1 MAKIAKLQ
9 KEVDG
14 VLNTI
19 YPSTIT
25 EAVINIESSKSLKD
39 ELTDINNAVSS
50 KVDISSI
57 STVATSGDYND
68 LNNKPVIPSSTS
80 ELTNDSNY
88 ITSSEVDTK
97 INSAVAA
104 VYKVRGSVDNY
115 ESLPISNV
123 AVGDVYN
130 LLDTGSNYVCISIDP
145 IIWDKLSETIDLS
158 AYSTTEENN
167 AKYQLKGNYITSI
180 PDEYVTDTELEAK
193 GYATVTSVE
202 AALATKLDSST
213 YTAATSTTSGYMS
226 SEDYIKLSGIEE
238 NADVN
243 IIESITVNGD
253 AVSVTNKTA
262 AIEVNETHGVLL
274 DEVPTDTTLTYQDG
288 DKVKS
293 FTIGMSAIY
302 PDDSSDDGLGIS
314 FFKGIDS
321 EGNAIWGVGGGG
333 VSSEKVTI
341 TLDTNQA
348 DKTFLIGTDITLSY
362 GEIINTYTWDGTAI
376 TASIPANFTYT
387 ISTAEDTNNEYTV
400 INSGE
405 LTAVAGATRTV
416 TIYRNTTVTSFNV
429 SKNNAYDWAFPSDVT
444 VTLTGTGDYSSYSKV
459 LSGALTYDNIK
470 IPTNTTY
477 NVTVSNLDG
486 TRYHY
491 IAPVI
496 STKTASNPSE
506 SVSIEYV
513 GRTLTINHSTT
524 ENTCSPTLTVSYT
537 GAITNSDSFTPTLT
551 STVTSTLIV
560 LPDNTNYSI
569 TGDEIATFE
578 TPSFPITGTINSQDS
593 SVSIVY
599 SFLSEEV
606 YASWVIFDDSSSTT
620 VLETGGN
627 KDIINGITANFKRC
641 LAKPQSDGSAAITY
655 LDPSNSNYFADGSS
669 TSSYTS
675 GYNWMVHFPKYYYK
689 CEQDSSNTSKWKL
702 FISDRKINDSYKEER
717 ECLIGIFEAYNSSSK
732 LYSRPGVAST
742 GSITITDFFTYA
754 QANGTNWGLID
765 YRAHKTIANMFACKY
780 GNTNISTSNSS
791 IPCSG
796 GTKAYNSGN
805 TGKTLS
811 LGNSDGLNSGS
822 SNFLG
827 IEDCYY
833 GKWEFVQGINIVA
846 DRTWVVYDGGLKVDT
861 TAANL
866 ISAGYTNVRTIGTGY
881 SSDGWITGISH
892 GEYADVMPTAA
903 SGGSD
908 TTYYADYYYQNTGN
922 KIFRRSGT
930 SSFGS
935 HCGVFCSFASNASSD
950 SYADLGSRLGFYGTI
965 NVYDTDAWKAL

>member
-1 MAKIAKLQ
+1 MEGIYVYQQIVKTPEEWEGNTTVWPENVWLFEKLGGGLYNMALS
-9 KEVDG
+9 DG
-14 VLNTI
+14 IHTYSELKKVFSS
-19 YPSTIT
+19 STIG
-25 EAVINIESSKSLKD
+25 V
-39 ELTDINNAVSS
+39 
-50 KVDISSI
+50 
-57 STVATSGDYND
+57 
-68 LNNKPVIPSSTS
+68 
-80 ELTNDSNY
+80 
-88 ITSSEVDTK
+88 
-97 INSAVAA
+97 
-104 VYKVRGSVDNY
+104 
-115 ESLPISNV
+115 
-123 AVGDVYN
+123 
-130 LLDTGSNYVCISIDP
+130 
-145 IIWDKLSETIDLS
+145 
-158 AYSTTEENN
+158 
-167 AKYQLKGNYITSI
+167 
-180 PDEYVTDTELEAK
+180 
-193 GYATVTSVE
+193 
-202 AALATKLDSST
+202 KLDSKPD
-213 YTAATSTTSGYMS
+213 G
-226 SEDYIKLSGIEE
+226 
-238 NADVN
+238 
-243 IIESITVNGD
+243 TV
-253 AVSVTNKTA
+253 
-262 AIEVNETHGVLL
+262 
-274 DEVPTDTTLTYQDG
+274 LTYNNG
-288 DKVKS
+288 TP
-293 FTIGMSAIY
+293 FILGMSAIY
-302 PDDSSDDGLGIS
+302 PDDSSEDGLGIS

-348 DKTFLIGTDITLSY
+348 DKSFLIGTVITIAYSN
-362 GEIINTYTWDGTAI
+362 IATTYTWDGTAI
-376 TASIPANFTYT
+376 TASVPANFTYT

-405 LTAVAGATRTV
+405 LIAVAGATRTV

-429 SKNNAYDWAFPSDVT
+429 SRNNAYDWAFPSDVT

-506 SVSIEYV
+506 SISIEYV

-569 TGDEIATFE
+569 TGNEVEQFE
-578 TPSFPITGTINSQDS
+578 TPSITGTINSQDS
-593 SVSIVY
+593 SVSVVY
-599 SFLSEEV
+599 LFLSEEE
-606 YASWVIFDDSSSTT
+606 YTSWVIFDDSSSTT

-627 KDIINGITANFKRC
+627 KDVINRVTANFKRC

-655 LDPSNSNYFADGSS
+655 LDPSDSNYFADGSS

-717 ECLIGIFEAYNSSSK
+717 ECLIGIFEAYDAAMRLVSIPNVLST
-732 LYSRPGVAST
+732 ASA
-742 GSITITDFFTYA
+742 TITKFFTWA
-754 QANGTNWGLID
+754 QHNGTNWGLID

-780 GNTNISTSNSS
+780 GNTNINTSNSS

-796 GTKAYNSGN
+796 GTKDYDSGH
-805 TGKTLS
+805 TGNTLS
-811 LGNSDGLNSGS
+811 LGNTDGLNSGS

-833 GKWEFVQGINIVA
+833 SKYEFVQGINIVA

-861 TAANL
+861 TAADL
-866 ISAGYTNVRTIGTGY
+866 ISAGYTNVRTIGTAG
-881 SSDGWITGISH
+881 SSSGWITGISH

-903 SGGSD
+903 GGGSS
-908 TTYYADYYYQNTGN
+908 TTYYADYYYQNPGN
-922 KIFRRSGT
+922 LVFFRSGN
-930 SSFGS
+930 SEDGS
-935 HCGVFCSFASNASSD
+935 NCGVFF
-950 SYADLGSRLGFYGTI
+950 SYADSSSSRSYATVGSRLGFYGTI
-965 NVYDTDAWKAL
+965 NIYDTDAWKAL

>member
-1 MAKIAKLQ
+1 MEGIYVYQQIVKTPEEWEGNTTVWPENVWLFEKLGGGLYNMAIS
-9 KEVDG
+9 DG
-14 VLNTI
+14 IHTYSELKKVFSS
-19 YPSTIT
+19 STI
-25 EAVINIESSKSLKD
+25 
-39 ELTDINNAVSS
+39 
-50 KVDISSI
+50 
-57 STVATSGDYND
+57 G
-68 LNNKPVIPSSTS
+68 
-80 ELTNDSNY
+80 
-88 ITSSEVDTK
+88 
-97 INSAVAA
+97 
-104 VYKVRGSVDNY
+104 VR
-115 ESLPISNV
+115 
-123 AVGDVYN
+123 
-130 LLDTGSNYVCISIDP
+130 
-145 IIWDKLSETIDLS
+145 
-158 AYSTTEENN
+158 
-167 AKYQLKGNYITSI
+167 
-180 PDEYVTDTELEAK
+180 
-193 GYATVTSVE
+193 
-202 AALATKLDSST
+202 LDSKPD
-213 YTAATSTTSGYMS
+213 G
-226 SEDYIKLSGIEE
+226 
-238 NADVN
+238 
-243 IIESITVNGD
+243 TV
-253 AVSVTNKTA
+253 
-262 AIEVNETHGVLL
+262 
-274 DEVPTDTTLTYQDG
+274 LTYNNG
-288 DKVKS
+288 TP
-293 FTIGMSAIY
+293 FILGMSAIY
-302 PDDSSDDGLGIS
+302 PDDSSEDGLGIS

-362 GEIINTYTWDGTAI
+362 GEVINTYTWDGTAI
-376 TASIPANFTYT
+376 TAIVPANFTYT
-387 ISTAEDTNNEYTV
+387 ISTAEDINNEYTV

-496 STKTASNPSE
+496 STQTASNPSE

-513 GRTLTINHSTT
+513 GRILTINHSTT

-560 LPDNTNYSI
+560 LPDNTDYSI
-569 TGDEIATFE
+569 TGNEIATFE

-593 SVSIVY
+593 SVSVIY

-627 KDIINGITANFKRC
+627 KDVINRVTANFKRC

-669 TSSYTS
+669 TSSYTN

-689 CEQDSSNTSKWKL
+689 CEQDPSNTKKWKL
-702 FISDRKINDSYKEER
+702 FISDKKINGSYKEER
-717 ECLIGIFEAYNSSSK
+717 ECLIGVFEAYNSSSK
-732 LYSRPGVAST
+732 LYSIPNVLST
-742 GSITITDFFTYA
+742 ASITITNFFTYA

-796 GTKAYNSGN
+796 GTKAYDSGN
-805 TGKTLS
+805 TGNTLS

-861 TAANL
+861 NAAGL

-881 SSDGWITGISH
+881 PSNGWITGISH

-908 TTYYADYYYQNTGN
+908 TTYYADYYYQSTGN
-922 KIFRRSGT
+922 RIFRRSGD
-930 SSFGS
+930 SNSGS
-935 HCGVFCSFASNASSD
+935 YCGVFCSGASYASSA
-950 SYADLGSRLGFYGTI
+950 SYIGSRLGFYGTI
-965 NVYDTDAWKAL
+965 NVYDTEVWKAL

>member
-9 KEVDG
+9 KDVDG

-39 ELTDINNAVSS
+39 ELTDINNKIPTKTS
-50 KVDISSI
+50 DI
-57 STVATSGDYND
+57 
-68 LNNKPVIPSSTS
+68 
-80 ELTNDSNY
+80 TNDSDY

-123 AVGDVYN
+123 TVGDVYN

-145 IIWDKLSETIDLS
+145 IIWDKLSETINLS
-158 AYSTTEENN
+158 SYSTTEEND
-167 AKYQLKGNYITSI
+167 AKYQLKGDYITSI

-193 GYATVTSVE
+193 GYATTTSVE
-202 AALATKLDSST
+202 AALATKLDSSA

-253 AVSVTNKTA
+253 TVSVTDKTA

-293 FTIGMSAIY
+293 FTIGMTAIY
-302 PDDSSDDGLGIS
+302 PDDSSKDGLGIS
-314 FFKGIDS
+314 FFKGINS
-321 EGNAIWGVGGGG
+321 EGNAIWGVSGGG

-341 TLDTNQA
+341 ALDTNQA

-376 TASIPANFTYT
+376 TASVPANFIYT
-387 ISTAEDTNNEYTV
+387 ISTEEDTNNEYTV

-405 LTAVAGATRTV
+405 LIAVAGNTRTV

-429 SKNNAYDWAFPSDVT
+429 SRNNAYDWAFPSDVT

-459 LSGALTYDNIK
+459 LSGALIYDNIK

-491 IAPVI
+491 IATVI
-496 STKTASNPSE
+496 STQTASNPSE

-569 TGDEIATFE
+569 TGNEIATFG

-593 SVSIVY
+593 SVSVVY
-599 SFLSEEV
+599 SYLSEEID
-606 YASWVIFDDSSSTT
+606 ASWVIFDDSSSTT

-627 KDIINGITANFKRC
+627 KDIINRITANFKRC

-675 GYNWMVHFPKYYYK
+675 DYNWMVHFPKYYYK

-732 LYSRPGVAST
+732 LYSIPNVLST
-742 GSITITDFFTYA
+742 ARLTITDFFTYA

-796 GTKAYNSGN
+796 GRKNSQSGN
-805 TGKTLS
+805 TGNTLS
-811 LGNSDGLNSGS
+811 LGNTDGLINNS

-833 GKWEFVQGINIVA
+833 GKLEFVQGINIVEN
-846 DRTWVVYDGGLKVDT
+846 RTWVVYDGGLKVDT

-866 ISAGYTNVRTIGTGY
+866 ISAGYTNVRTIGTA
-881 SSDGWITGISH
+881 SSSNGWITGISH
-892 GEYADVMPTAA
+892 GEYADVMPTAT
-903 SGGSD
+903 SGGSS
-908 TTYYADYYYQNTGN
+908 TTYYTDYYYQNPSNRTL
-922 KIFRRSGT
+922 IRSGD
-930 SSFGS
+930 SSKEHS
-935 HCGVFCSFASNASSD
+935 CGVFYSDTWGFSTHLDSNVST
-950 SYADLGSRLGFYGTI
+950 RLGFYGTI

>member
-1 MAKIAKLQ
+1 MEGIYVYQQIVKTPEEWEGNTTVWPENVWLFEKLGGGLYNMALS
-9 KEVDG
+9 DG
-14 VLNTI
+14 IHTYSELKKVFSS
-19 YPSTIT
+19 STI
-25 EAVINIESSKSLKD
+25 
-39 ELTDINNAVSS
+39 
-50 KVDISSI
+50 
-57 STVATSGDYND
+57 G
-68 LNNKPVIPSSTS
+68 
-80 ELTNDSNY
+80 
-88 ITSSEVDTK
+88 
-97 INSAVAA
+97 
-104 VYKVRGSVDNY
+104 VR
-115 ESLPISNV
+115 
-123 AVGDVYN
+123 
-130 LLDTGSNYVCISIDP
+130 
-145 IIWDKLSETIDLS
+145 
-158 AYSTTEENN
+158 
-167 AKYQLKGNYITSI
+167 
-180 PDEYVTDTELEAK
+180 
-193 GYATVTSVE
+193 
-202 AALATKLDSST
+202 LDSKPD
-213 YTAATSTTSGYMS
+213 G
-226 SEDYIKLSGIEE
+226 
-238 NADVN
+238 
-243 IIESITVNGD
+243 TV
-253 AVSVTNKTA
+253 
-262 AIEVNETHGVLL
+262 
-274 DEVPTDTTLTYQDG
+274 LTYNNG
-288 DKVKS
+288 TP
-293 FTIGMSAIY
+293 FILGMSAIY
-302 PDDSSDDGLGIS
+302 PDDSSEDGLGIS
-314 FFKGIDS
+314 FFKGIDP

-362 GEIINTYTWDGTAI
+362 SNVINTYTWDGTAI
-376 TASIPANFTYT
+376 TASVPANFTYT

-400 INSGE
+400 INSGK
-405 LTAVAGATRTV
+405 LIAVAGATRTV

-429 SKNNAYDWAFPSDVT
+429 SRNNAYDWAFPSDVT
-444 VTLTGTGDYSSYSKV
+444 VTLTGTGNYSSYSKV

-496 STKTASNPSE
+496 STQTASNPSE

-524 ENTCSPTLTVSYT
+524 EDTCSPTLTVSYT

-560 LPDNTNYSI
+560 LPDNTDYSI
-569 TGDEIATFE
+569 TGNEIATFE

-593 SVSIVY
+593 SVSVIY

-717 ECLIGIFEAYNSSSK
+717 ECLIGIFEAYNSSSR
-732 LYSRPGVAST
+732 LYSRPGVVST
-742 GSITITDFFTYA
+742 SSITITNFFTYA

-796 GTKAYNSGN
+796 GTKAHDSGN
-805 TGKTLS
+805 TGNTLS
-811 LGNSDGLNSGS
+811 LGNTDGLNSKS

-833 GKWEFVQGINIVA
+833 GKWEVVQGINIVA

-861 TAANL
+861 NAAGL

-881 SSDGWITGISH
+881 PSNGWITGISH

-908 TTYYADYYYQNTGN
+908 TTYYADYYYQSTGN
-922 KIFRRSGT
+922 RIFRRSGY
-930 SSFGS
+930 SGHGS
-935 HCGVFCSFASNASSD
+935 NCGVFCSAANYASSY
-950 SYADLGSRLGFYGTI
+950 SNTSIGSRLGFYGTI
-965 NVYDTDAWKAL
+965 NVYDTEVWKAL

>member
-1 MAKIAKLQ
+1 MEGIYVYQQIVKTPEEWEGNTTVWPENVWLFEKLGGGLYNMALS
-9 KEVDG
+9 DG
-14 VLNTI
+14 IHTYSELKKVFSS
-19 YPSTIT
+19 STI
-25 EAVINIESSKSLKD
+25 
-39 ELTDINNAVSS
+39 
-50 KVDISSI
+50 
-57 STVATSGDYND
+57 G
-68 LNNKPVIPSSTS
+68 
-80 ELTNDSNY
+80 
-88 ITSSEVDTK
+88 
-97 INSAVAA
+97 
-104 VYKVRGSVDNY
+104 VR
-115 ESLPISNV
+115 
-123 AVGDVYN
+123 
-130 LLDTGSNYVCISIDP
+130 
-145 IIWDKLSETIDLS
+145 
-158 AYSTTEENN
+158 
-167 AKYQLKGNYITSI
+167 
-180 PDEYVTDTELEAK
+180 
-193 GYATVTSVE
+193 
-202 AALATKLDSST
+202 LDSKPD
-213 YTAATSTTSGYMS
+213 G
-226 SEDYIKLSGIEE
+226 
-238 NADVN
+238 
-243 IIESITVNGD
+243 TV
-253 AVSVTNKTA
+253 
-262 AIEVNETHGVLL
+262 
-274 DEVPTDTTLTYQDG
+274 LTYNNG
-288 DKVKS
+288 TP
-293 FTIGMSAIY
+293 FILGMSAIY
-302 PDDSSDDGLGIS
+302 PDDSSEDGLGIS
-314 FFKGIDS
+314 FFKGIDP

-333 VSSEKVTI
+333 MPSEKVTI

-348 DKTFLIGTDITLSY
+348 DKSFLIGTDITLSY
-362 GEIINTYTWDGTAI
+362 GDVINIYTWDGTAI
-376 TASIPANFTYT
+376 AASIPANFTYT
-387 ISTAEDTNNEYTV
+387 ISTAEDINNEYAA

-405 LTAVAGATRTV
+405 ITAVAGATRTV

-429 SKNNAYDWAFPSDVT
+429 SRNNAYDWAFPSDVT

-477 NVTVSNLDG
+477 NITVSNLDG

-506 SVSIEYV
+506 SVSIEYI

-569 TGDEIATFE
+569 TGNEIATFE

-593 SVSIVY
+593 SVSVVY
-599 SFLSEEV
+599 LFLSEEV

-689 CEQDSSNTSKWKL
+689 CEQDSSNTKKWKL

-717 ECLIGIFEAYNSSSK
+717 ECLIGIFEAYSTPIQ
-732 LYSRPGVAST
+732 LYSIPNVLST
-742 GSITITDFFTYA
+742 ASITITDFFTRA
-754 QANGTNWGLID
+754 QVNGTNWGLID

-796 GTKAYNSGN
+796 GTKDYNSGN
-805 TGKTLS
+805 TGNTLS
-811 LGNSDGLNSGS
+811 LGNSDGLNNKS

-846 DRTWVVYDGGLKVDT
+846 NRTWVVYDGGLKVDT
-861 TAANL
+861 NAAGL

-881 SSDGWITGISH
+881 PSDGWITGISH

-908 TTYYADYYYQNTGN
+908 TTYYADYYYQRTDNR
-922 KIFRRSGT
+922 IFLRSGGST
-930 SSFGS
+930 SGS
-935 HCGVFCSFASNASSD
+935 KCGVFYSDAANASSHSD
-950 SYADLGSRLGFYGTI
+950 AYIGSRLGFYGTI
-965 NVYDTDAWKAL
+965 NVYDTAAWKAL

>member
-1 MAKIAKLQ
+1 MEGIYVYQQIVKTPEEWEGNTTVWPENVWLFEKLGGGLYNMAIS
-9 KEVDG
+9 DG
-14 VLNTI
+14 IHTYSELKKVFSS
-19 YPSTIT
+19 STI
-25 EAVINIESSKSLKD
+25 
-39 ELTDINNAVSS
+39 
-50 KVDISSI
+50 
-57 STVATSGDYND
+57 G
-68 LNNKPVIPSSTS
+68 
-80 ELTNDSNY
+80 
-88 ITSSEVDTK
+88 
-97 INSAVAA
+97 
-104 VYKVRGSVDNY
+104 VR
-115 ESLPISNV
+115 
-123 AVGDVYN
+123 
-130 LLDTGSNYVCISIDP
+130 
-145 IIWDKLSETIDLS
+145 
-158 AYSTTEENN
+158 
-167 AKYQLKGNYITSI
+167 
-180 PDEYVTDTELEAK
+180 
-193 GYATVTSVE
+193 
-202 AALATKLDSST
+202 LDSKPD
-213 YTAATSTTSGYMS
+213 G
-226 SEDYIKLSGIEE
+226 
-238 NADVN
+238 
-243 IIESITVNGD
+243 TV
-253 AVSVTNKTA
+253 
-262 AIEVNETHGVLL
+262 
-274 DEVPTDTTLTYQDG
+274 LTYNNG
-288 DKVKS
+288 TP
-293 FTIGMSAIY
+293 FILGMSAIY
-302 PDDSSDDGLGIS
+302 PDDSSEDGLGIS

-348 DKTFLIGTDITLSY
+348 DKSFLIGTDITLSY

-376 TASIPANFTYT
+376 TAIVPANFTYT
-387 ISTAEDTNNEYTV
+387 ISTAEDINNEYAA

-405 LTAVAGATRTV
+405 LIAVAGATRTV

-429 SKNNAYDWAFPSDVT
+429 SRNNAYDWAFPSDVT
-444 VTLTGTGDYSSYSKV
+444 VTLTGTGNYSSYSKV

-496 STKTASNPSE
+496 STQTASNPSE
-506 SVSIEYV
+506 SVSIEYI

-569 TGDEIATFE
+569 TGNEIATFE

-593 SVSIVY
+593 SVSVIY

-675 GYNWMVHFPKYYYK
+675 GYNWMVHFPKYYYR

-702 FISDRKINDSYKEER
+702 YISDRKLNENYKEER
-717 ECLIGIFEAYNSSSK
+717 ECLIGVFEAYNSSSK
-732 LYSRPGVAST
+732 LYSIPNVLST
-742 GSITITDFFTYA
+742 ASITITKFFTYA

-780 GNTNISTSNSS
+780 GNTNISTPNSS

-796 GTKAYNSGN
+796 GTKVYNSGN
-805 TGKTLS
+805 TGNTLS
-811 LGNSDGLNSGS
+811 LGNTDGLNSKS

-833 GKWEFVQGINIVA
+833 GKLEFVQGINIVA

-861 TAANL
+861 DAAGL
-866 ISAGYTNVRTIGTGY
+866 VSAGYTNVRTIGTGC
-881 SSDGWITGISH
+881 SSEGWITGISH

-908 TTYYADYYYQNTGN
+908 TTYYADYYYQSTGN
-922 KIFRRSGT
+922 RIFRRSG
-930 SSFGS
+930 SSADGS
-935 HCGVFCSFASNASSD
+935 NCGVFFSDAYNASSC
-950 SYADLGSRLGFYGTI
+950 SYTSFGSRLGFYGTI
-965 NVYDTDAWKAL
+965 NVYDTEVWKAL

>member
-1 MAKIAKLQ
+1 MEGIYVYQQIVKTPEEWEGNTTVWPENVWLFEKLGGGLYNMAIS
-9 KEVDG
+9 DG
-14 VLNTI
+14 IHTYSELKKVFSS
-19 YPSTIT
+19 STIG
-25 EAVINIESSKSLKD
+25 VRLD
-39 ELTDINNAVSS
+39 
-50 KVDISSI
+50 
-57 STVATSGDYND
+57 
-68 LNNKPVIPSSTS
+68 NKP
-80 ELTNDSNY
+80 D
-88 ITSSEVDTK
+88 
-97 INSAVAA
+97 
-104 VYKVRGSVDNY
+104 G
-115 ESLPISNV
+115 
-123 AVGDVYN
+123 
-130 LLDTGSNYVCISIDP
+130 
-145 IIWDKLSETIDLS
+145 
-158 AYSTTEENN
+158 
-167 AKYQLKGNYITSI
+167 
-180 PDEYVTDTELEAK
+180 
-193 GYATVTSVE
+193 TV
-202 AALATKLDSST
+202 
-213 YTAATSTTSGYMS
+213 
-226 SEDYIKLSGIEE
+226 
-238 NADVN
+238 
-243 IIESITVNGD
+243 
-253 AVSVTNKTA
+253 
-262 AIEVNETHGVLL
+262 
-274 DEVPTDTTLTYQDG
+274 LTYNNG
-288 DKVKS
+288 TP
-293 FTIGMSAIY
+293 FILGMSAIY

-321 EGNAIWGVGGGG
+321 EGNAIWGAGG
-333 VSSEKVTI
+333 VSSEKVSI

-348 DKTFLIGTDITLSY
+348 DKSFLIGTDITLSY

-376 TASIPANFTYT
+376 TAIVPANFIYT

-429 SKNNAYDWAFPSDVT
+429 SRNNAYDWAFPSDVT

-459 LSGALTYDNIK
+459 LSGALTYDIK

-491 IAPVI
+491 IAPTI

-506 SVSIEYV
+506 SVSIDYV

-569 TGDEIATFE
+569 TGDEIETFE
-578 TPSFPITGTINSQDS
+578 TPSFPITGTINSQDY
-593 SVSIVY
+593 SVSVVY
-599 SFLSEEV
+599 LFLSVEE
-606 YASWVIFDDSSSTT
+606 YTSWVIFDDSSSTT

-627 KDIINGITANFKRC
+627 KDVINRVTANFKRC
-641 LAKPQSDGSAAITY
+641 IAKPQSDGSAAITY
-655 LDPSNSNYFADGSS
+655 LDSSDSNYFADGSS

-675 GYNWMVHFPKYYYK
+675 EYNWMVHFPKYYYK

-702 FISDRKINDSYKEER
+702 FISDKRINYSYKEER
-717 ECLIGIFEAYNSSSK
+717 ECLIGVFEAYNSSSK
-732 LYSRPGVAST
+732 LYSIPNVLST
-742 GSITITDFFTYA
+742 ASITITNFFTYA

-796 GTKAYNSGN
+796 GTKAYDSGN
-805 TGKTLS
+805 TGNTLS

-861 TAANL
+861 DAAGL
-866 ISAGYTNVRTIGTGY
+866 VSAGYTNVRTIGTGC
-881 SSDGWITGISH
+881 SSEGWITGISH

-903 SGGSD
+903 SGGSN
-908 TTYYADYYYQNTGN
+908 TTYYADYYYQSTGN
-922 KIFRRSGT
+922 RIFLRSGC
-930 SSFGS
+930 SINGS
-935 HCGVFCSFASNASSD
+935 QCGVFCSPADSSSSASATHV
-950 SYADLGSRLGFYGTI
+950 GSRLGFYGTI
-965 NVYDTDAWKAL
+965 NVYDTAAWKAL

>member
-1 MAKIAKLQ
+1 MEGIYVYQQIVKTPEEWEGNTTVWPENVWLFEKLGGGLYNMALS
-9 KEVDG
+9 DG
-14 VLNTI
+14 IHTYSELKKVFSS
-19 YPSTIT
+19 STIG
-25 EAVINIESSKSLKD
+25 VRLD
-39 ELTDINNAVSS
+39 
-50 KVDISSI
+50 
-57 STVATSGDYND
+57 
-68 LNNKPVIPSSTS
+68 NKP
-80 ELTNDSNY
+80 D
-88 ITSSEVDTK
+88 
-97 INSAVAA
+97 
-104 VYKVRGSVDNY
+104 G
-115 ESLPISNV
+115 
-123 AVGDVYN
+123 
-130 LLDTGSNYVCISIDP
+130 
-145 IIWDKLSETIDLS
+145 
-158 AYSTTEENN
+158 
-167 AKYQLKGNYITSI
+167 
-180 PDEYVTDTELEAK
+180 
-193 GYATVTSVE
+193 TV
-202 AALATKLDSST
+202 
-213 YTAATSTTSGYMS
+213 
-226 SEDYIKLSGIEE
+226 
-238 NADVN
+238 
-243 IIESITVNGD
+243 
-253 AVSVTNKTA
+253 
-262 AIEVNETHGVLL
+262 
-274 DEVPTDTTLTYQDG
+274 LTYNNG
-288 DKVKS
+288 TP
-293 FTIGMSAIY
+293 FILGMSAIY
-302 PDDSSDDGLGIS
+302 PDDSSEDGLGIS

-362 GEIINTYTWDGTAI
+362 GEVINTYTWDGTAI

-387 ISTAEDTNNEYTV
+387 ISTEEDTNNEYTV

-405 LTAVAGATRTV
+405 LIAVAGDTRTV

-459 LSGALTYDNIK
+459 LSGALIYDNIK

-506 SVSIEYV
+506 SISIEYV

-569 TGDEIATFE
+569 TGEDIATFE

-593 SVSIVY
+593 SVSVIY
-599 SFLSEEV
+599 SFLSEET

-627 KDIINGITANFKRC
+627 KDVINRVTANFKRC
-641 LAKPQSDGSAAITY
+641 IAKPQSDGSAAITY
-655 LDPSNSNYFADGSS
+655 LDPSDSNYFADGSS
-669 TSSYTS
+669 TSSYTGS
-675 GYNWMVHFPKYYYK
+675 YNWMVHFPKYYYK
-689 CEQDSSNTSKWKL
+689 CEQDSSNTKKWKL

-717 ECLIGIFEAYNSSSK
+717 ECLIGIFEAYNSSSR
-732 LYSRPGVAST
+732 LYSRPGVVST
-742 GSITITDFFTYA
+742 SSITITDFFTYA

-805 TGKTLS
+805 TGNTLS
-811 LGNSDGLNSGS
+811 LGNTDGLNSGS

-846 DRTWVVYDGGLKVDT
+846 NRTWVVYDGGLKVDT
-861 TAANL
+861 DAAGL
-866 ISAGYTNVRTIGTGY
+866 VSAGYTNVRTIGTGY
-881 SSDGWITGISH
+881 SSNGWITGISH

-908 TTYYADYYYQNTGN
+908 TTYYADYYYQSTGN
-922 KIFRRSGT
+922 RIFRRSG
-930 SSFGS
+930 GS
-935 HCGVFCSFASNASSD
+935 ADGSYCGVFCSSAGNASSA
-950 SYADLGSRLGFYGTI
+950 SNTHIGSRLGFYGTI

>member
-1 MAKIAKLQ
+1 MEGIYVYQQIVKTPEEWEGNTTVWPENVWLFEKLGDGLYNMAIS
-9 KEVDG
+9 DG
-14 VLNTI
+14 IHTYSELKKVFSS
-19 YPSTIT
+19 STIG
-25 EAVINIESSKSLKD
+25 VRLNSKPD
-39 ELTDINNAVSS
+39 GTVLT
-50 KVDISSI
+50 
-57 STVATSGDYND
+57 YND
-68 LNNKPVIPSSTS
+68 GTPFIL
-80 ELTNDSNY
+80 
-88 ITSSEVDTK
+88 
-97 INSAVAA
+97 
-104 VYKVRGSVDNY
+104 
-115 ESLPISNV
+115 
-123 AVGDVYN
+123 
-130 LLDTGSNYVCISIDP
+130 
-145 IIWDKLSETIDLS
+145 
-158 AYSTTEENN
+158 
-167 AKYQLKGNYITSI
+167 
-180 PDEYVTDTELEAK
+180 
-193 GYATVTSVE
+193 
-202 AALATKLDSST
+202 
-213 YTAATSTTSGYMS
+213 
-226 SEDYIKLSGIEE
+226 
-238 NADVN
+238 
-243 IIESITVNGD
+243 
-253 AVSVTNKTA
+253 
-262 AIEVNETHGVLL
+262 
-274 DEVPTDTTLTYQDG
+274 
-288 DKVKS
+288 
-293 FTIGMSAIY
+293 GMSAIY
-302 PDDSSDDGLGIS
+302 PDDSSEDGLGIS

-333 VSSEKVTI
+333 MPSEKVTI

-362 GEIINTYTWDGTAI
+362 GEVINTYTWDGTAI

-387 ISTAEDTNNEYTV
+387 ISTAEDINNEYAV

-429 SKNNAYDWAFPSDVT
+429 SRNNAYDWAFPSDVT
-444 VTLTGTGDYSSYSKV
+444 VTLTGTGNYSSYSKV

-496 STKTASNPSE
+496 STQTASNPSE

-513 GRTLTINHSTT
+513 GRTLTISHSTT

-569 TGDEIATFE
+569 TGNEIATFK

-593 SVSIVY
+593 SVSVVY

-627 KDIINGITANFKRC
+627 KDVINRVTANFKRC

-655 LDPSNSNYFADGSS
+655 LDPSNSNYFADGSDAS
-669 TSSYTS
+669 IYT
-675 GYNWMVHFPKYYYK
+675 GNNWMVHFPKYYYK
-689 CEQDSSNTSKWKL
+689 CEQDSSNTKKWKL

-717 ECLIGIFEAYNSSSK
+717 ECLIGIFEAYD
-732 LYSRPGVAST
+732 GASVLRSMPNVLST
-742 GSITITDFFTYA
+742 ASASITNFFNWA
-754 QANGTNWGLID
+754 QTNGTNWGLID

-796 GTKAYNSGN
+796 GTKAYDSGN
-805 TGKTLS
+805 TGNTLS

-881 SSDGWITGISH
+881 SSSGYITGIAH
-892 GEYADVMPTAA
+892 GEYADVMPTVA

-908 TTYYADYYYQNTGN
+908 TTYYADYYYQSTGN
-922 KIFRRSGT
+922 LIFLRSGA
-930 SSFGS
+930 SNLGSF
-935 HCGVFCSFASNASSD
+935 CGVFCSAADSSSSNSA
-950 SYADLGSRLGFYGTI
+950 AGVGSRLGFYGTI

>member
-1 MAKIAKLQ
+1 MEGIYVYQQIVKTPEEWEGNTTVWPENVWLFEKLGGGLYNMAIS
-9 KEVDG
+9 DG
-14 VLNTI
+14 IHTYSELKKVFSS
-19 YPSTIT
+19 STI
-25 EAVINIESSKSLKD
+25 
-39 ELTDINNAVSS
+39 
-50 KVDISSI
+50 
-57 STVATSGDYND
+57 G
-68 LNNKPVIPSSTS
+68 
-80 ELTNDSNY
+80 
-88 ITSSEVDTK
+88 
-97 INSAVAA
+97 
-104 VYKVRGSVDNY
+104 VR
-115 ESLPISNV
+115 
-123 AVGDVYN
+123 
-130 LLDTGSNYVCISIDP
+130 
-145 IIWDKLSETIDLS
+145 
-158 AYSTTEENN
+158 
-167 AKYQLKGNYITSI
+167 
-180 PDEYVTDTELEAK
+180 
-193 GYATVTSVE
+193 
-202 AALATKLDSST
+202 LDSKPD
-213 YTAATSTTSGYMS
+213 G
-226 SEDYIKLSGIEE
+226 
-238 NADVN
+238 
-243 IIESITVNGD
+243 TV
-253 AVSVTNKTA
+253 
-262 AIEVNETHGVLL
+262 
-274 DEVPTDTTLTYQDG
+274 LTYNNG
-288 DKVKS
+288 TP
-293 FTIGMSAIY
+293 FILGMSAIY
-302 PDDSSDDGLGIS
+302 PDDSSEDGLGIS

-348 DKTFLIGTDITLSY
+348 DKSFLIGTDITLSY
-362 GEIINTYTWDGTAI
+362 SNVINTYTWDGTAI
-376 TASIPANFTYT
+376 AASVPANFTYT
-387 ISTAEDTNNEYTV
+387 ISTAEDINNEYAA

-405 LTAVAGATRTV
+405 LIAVAGATRTV

-429 SKNNAYDWAFPSDVT
+429 SRNNAYDWAFPSDVT
-444 VTLTGTGDYSSYSKV
+444 VTLTGTGNYSSYSKV

-496 STKTASNPSE
+496 STQTASNPSE
-506 SVSIEYV
+506 SVSIEYI

-560 LPDNTNYSI
+560 LPDNTDYSI
-569 TGDEIATFE
+569 TGNEVESFEIT
-578 TPSFPITGTINSQDS
+578 SSPITGTINSQDS
-593 SVSIVY
+593 SVSVVY
-599 SFLSEEV
+599 LFLSEET

-627 KDIINGITANFKRC
+627 KDVINRVTANFKRC
-641 LAKPQSDGSAAITY
+641 IAKPQSDGSAAITY

-669 TSSYTS
+669 TSSYTN

-689 CEQDSSNTSKWKL
+689 CKQDSSNTSKWKL
-702 FISDRKINDSYKEER
+702 FISDIKINGSYKEER
-717 ECLIGIFEAYNSSSK
+717 ECLIGIFEAYGGPSK
-732 LYSRPGVAST
+732 LYSIPNVLST
-742 GSITITDFFTYA
+742 DSITITDFFTRA

-796 GTKAYNSGN
+796 GTKAYDSGN
-805 TGKTLS
+805 TGNTLS

-833 GKWEFVQGINIVA
+833 SKWEFVQGINIVA

-861 TAANL
+861 NAAGL

-881 SSDGWITGISH
+881 PSNGWITGISH

-908 TTYYADYYYQNTGN
+908 TTYYADYYYQSTGN
-922 KIFRRSGT
+922 IIFLRSG
-930 SSFGS
+930 SSGYGS
-935 HCGVFCSFASNASSD
+935 YCGVFCSDASAAPSG
-950 SYADLGSRLGFYGTI
+950 SYSYVGSRLGFYGTI

>member
-1 MAKIAKLQ
+1 MEGIYVYQQIVKTPEEWEGNTTVWPENVWLFEKLGGGLYNMAIS
-9 KEVDG
+9 DG
-14 VLNTI
+14 IHTYSELKKVFSS
-19 YPSTIT
+19 STI
-25 EAVINIESSKSLKD
+25 
-39 ELTDINNAVSS
+39 
-50 KVDISSI
+50 
-57 STVATSGDYND
+57 G
-68 LNNKPVIPSSTS
+68 
-80 ELTNDSNY
+80 
-88 ITSSEVDTK
+88 
-97 INSAVAA
+97 
-104 VYKVRGSVDNY
+104 VR
-115 ESLPISNV
+115 
-123 AVGDVYN
+123 
-130 LLDTGSNYVCISIDP
+130 
-145 IIWDKLSETIDLS
+145 
-158 AYSTTEENN
+158 
-167 AKYQLKGNYITSI
+167 
-180 PDEYVTDTELEAK
+180 
-193 GYATVTSVE
+193 
-202 AALATKLDSST
+202 LDSKPD
-213 YTAATSTTSGYMS
+213 G
-226 SEDYIKLSGIEE
+226 
-238 NADVN
+238 
-243 IIESITVNGD
+243 TV
-253 AVSVTNKTA
+253 
-262 AIEVNETHGVLL
+262 
-274 DEVPTDTTLTYQDG
+274 LTYNNG
-288 DKVKS
+288 TP
-293 FTIGMSAIY
+293 FILGMSAIY
-302 PDDSSDDGLGIS
+302 PDDSSEDGLGIS
-314 FFKGIDS
+314 FFKGIDP

-362 GEIINTYTWDGTAI
+362 SNVINTYTWDGTAI
-376 TASIPANFTYT
+376 TASVPANFTYT

-400 INSGE
+400 INSGK
-405 LTAVAGATRTV
+405 LIAVAGATRTV

-429 SKNNAYDWAFPSDVT
+429 SRNNAYDWAFPSDVT
-444 VTLTGTGDYSSYSKV
+444 VTLTGTGNYSSYSKV

-496 STKTASNPSE
+496 STQTASNPSE

-560 LPDNTNYSI
+560 LPDNTDYSI
-569 TGDEIATFE
+569 TGNEIATFE

-593 SVSIVY
+593 SVSVIY
-599 SFLSEEV
+599 SFLSEEA

-627 KDIINGITANFKRC
+627 KDVINRVTANFKRC
-641 LAKPQSDGSAAITY
+641 IAKPQSDGSAAITY

-675 GYNWMVHFPKYYYK
+675 GYNWMVHFPKYYYR

-702 FISDRKINDSYKEER
+702 YISDRKLNENYKEER
-717 ECLIGIFEAYNSSSK
+717 ECLIGVFEAYNSSSK
-732 LYSRPGVAST
+732 LYSIPNVLST
-742 GSITITDFFTYA
+742 ASITITKFFTYA

-780 GNTNISTSNSS
+780 GNTNISTPNSS

-796 GTKAYNSGN
+796 GTKAYDSGN
-805 TGKTLS
+805 TGNTLS
-811 LGNSDGLNSGS
+811 LGNSDGLNSDS

-861 TAANL
+861 NAAGL

-881 SSDGWITGISH
+881 PSDGWITGISH

-908 TTYYADYYYQNTGN
+908 TTYYADYYYQSTGN
-922 KIFRRSGT
+922 RIFRRSGY
-930 SSFGS
+930 SSHGS
-935 HCGVFCSFASNASSD
+935 NCGVFCSRASVASSYSD
-950 SYADLGSRLGFYGTI
+950 AAVGSRLGFYGTI
-965 NVYDTDAWKAL
+965 NVYDTEVWKAL

>member
-1 MAKIAKLQ
+1 MEGIYVYQQIVKTPEEWEGNTTVWPENVWLFEKLGGGLYNMAIS
-9 KEVDG
+9 DG
-14 VLNTI
+14 IHTYSELKKVFSS
-19 YPSTIT
+19 STIG
-25 EAVINIESSKSLKD
+25 VRLD
-39 ELTDINNAVSS
+39 
-50 KVDISSI
+50 
-57 STVATSGDYND
+57 
-68 LNNKPVIPSSTS
+68 NKP
-80 ELTNDSNY
+80 D
-88 ITSSEVDTK
+88 
-97 INSAVAA
+97 
-104 VYKVRGSVDNY
+104 G
-115 ESLPISNV
+115 
-123 AVGDVYN
+123 
-130 LLDTGSNYVCISIDP
+130 
-145 IIWDKLSETIDLS
+145 
-158 AYSTTEENN
+158 
-167 AKYQLKGNYITSI
+167 
-180 PDEYVTDTELEAK
+180 
-193 GYATVTSVE
+193 TV
-202 AALATKLDSST
+202 
-213 YTAATSTTSGYMS
+213 
-226 SEDYIKLSGIEE
+226 
-238 NADVN
+238 
-243 IIESITVNGD
+243 
-253 AVSVTNKTA
+253 
-262 AIEVNETHGVLL
+262 
-274 DEVPTDTTLTYQDG
+274 LTYNNG
-288 DKVKS
+288 TP
-293 FTIGMSAIY
+293 FILGMSAIY
-302 PDDSSDDGLGIS
+302 PDDSSEDGLGIS

-362 GEIINTYTWDGTAI
+362 SNVINTYTWDGTAI
-376 TASIPANFTYT
+376 AASVPANFTYT
-387 ISTAEDTNNEYTV
+387 ISTAEDINNEYAA

-405 LTAVAGATRTV
+405 LIAVAGATRTV

-429 SKNNAYDWAFPSDVT
+429 SRNNAYDWAFPSDVT
-444 VTLTGTGDYSSYSKV
+444 VTLTGTGNYSSYSKV

-496 STKTASNPSE
+496 STQTASNPSE

-524 ENTCSPTLTVSYT
+524 EDTCSPTLTVSYT

-560 LPDNTNYSI
+560 LPDNTDYSI
-569 TGDEIATFE
+569 TGNEIATFE

-593 SVSIVY
+593 SVSVIY

-717 ECLIGIFEAYNSSSK
+717 ECLIGIFEAYNSSSR
-732 LYSRPGVAST
+732 LYSRPGVVST
-742 GSITITDFFTYA
+742 SSITITNFFTYA

-796 GTKAYNSGN
+796 GTKAHDSGN
-805 TGKTLS
+805 TGNTLS
-811 LGNSDGLNSGS
+811 LGNTDGLNSKS

-833 GKWEFVQGINIVA
+833 GKWEVVQGINIVA

-861 TAANL
+861 NAAGL

-881 SSDGWITGISH
+881 PSNGWITGISH

-908 TTYYADYYYQNTGN
+908 TTYYADYYYQSTGN
-922 KIFRRSGT
+922 RIFRRSGD
-930 SSFGS
+930 SIYGS
-935 HCGVFCSFASNASSD
+935 ICGVFCSGASDASSA
-950 SYADLGSRLGFYGTI
+950 SLTSVGSRLGFYGTI
-965 NVYDTDAWKAL
+965 NVYDTEVWKAL

>member
-1 MAKIAKLQ
+1 MEGIYVYQQIVKTPEEWEGNTTVWPENVWLFEKLGGGLYNMAIS
-9 KEVDG
+9 DG
-14 VLNTI
+14 IHTYSELKKVFSS
-19 YPSTIT
+19 STI
-25 EAVINIESSKSLKD
+25 
-39 ELTDINNAVSS
+39 
-50 KVDISSI
+50 
-57 STVATSGDYND
+57 G
-68 LNNKPVIPSSTS
+68 
-80 ELTNDSNY
+80 
-88 ITSSEVDTK
+88 
-97 INSAVAA
+97 
-104 VYKVRGSVDNY
+104 VR
-115 ESLPISNV
+115 
-123 AVGDVYN
+123 
-130 LLDTGSNYVCISIDP
+130 
-145 IIWDKLSETIDLS
+145 
-158 AYSTTEENN
+158 
-167 AKYQLKGNYITSI
+167 
-180 PDEYVTDTELEAK
+180 
-193 GYATVTSVE
+193 
-202 AALATKLDSST
+202 LDSKPD
-213 YTAATSTTSGYMS
+213 G
-226 SEDYIKLSGIEE
+226 
-238 NADVN
+238 
-243 IIESITVNGD
+243 TV
-253 AVSVTNKTA
+253 
-262 AIEVNETHGVLL
+262 
-274 DEVPTDTTLTYQDG
+274 LTYNNG
-288 DKVKS
+288 TP
-293 FTIGMSAIY
+293 FILGMSAIY
-302 PDDSSDDGLGIS
+302 PDDSSEDGLGIS
-314 FFKGIDS
+314 FFKGIDP
-321 EGNAIWGVGGGG
+321 EGNAIWGVDGGG

-376 TASIPANFTYT
+376 TASVPANFTYT
-387 ISTAEDTNNEYTV
+387 ISTAEDINNEYAA

-405 LTAVAGATRTV
+405 LIAVAGATRTV

-429 SKNNAYDWAFPSDVT
+429 SRNNAYDWAFPSDVT
-444 VTLTGTGDYSSYSKV
+444 VTLTGTGNYSSYSKV

-506 SVSIEYV
+506 SISIEYV

-569 TGDEIATFE
+569 TGNEIATFE

-593 SVSIVY
+593 SVSVIY
-599 SFLSEEV
+599 SFLSEET

-627 KDIINGITANFKRC
+627 KDVINRVTANFKRC

-669 TSSYTS
+669 TGYYTS
-675 GYNWMVHFPKYYYK
+675 GYNWMVHFPKYYYR

-702 FISDRKINDSYKEER
+702 YISDRKLNENYKEER
-717 ECLIGIFEAYNSSSK
+717 ECLIGVFEAYNSSSK
-732 LYSRPGVAST
+732 LYSIPNVLST
-742 GSITITDFFTYA
+742 ASITITNFFTYA

-796 GTKAYNSGN
+796 GTKAYDSGN
-805 TGKTLS
+805 TGNTLS
-811 LGNSDGLNSGS
+811 LGNTDGLNRKS

-861 TAANL
+861 NAAGL

-881 SSDGWITGISH
+881 PSDGWITGISH

-908 TTYYADYYYQNTGN
+908 TTYYADYYYQSTGN
-922 KIFRRSGT
+922 RIFLRSGR
-930 SSFGS
+930 SFS
-935 HCGVFCSFASNASSD
+935 ESNCGVFCSAANYASSA
-950 SYADLGSRLGFYGTI
+950 SYTTFGSRLGFYGTI
-965 NVYDTDAWKAL
+965 NVYDTEVWKAL

>member
-1 MAKIAKLQ
+1 MEGIYVYQQIVKTPEEWEGNTTVWPENVWLFEKLGGGLYNMALS
-9 KEVDG
+9 DG
-14 VLNTI
+14 IHTYSELKKVFSS
-19 YPSTIT
+19 STI
-25 EAVINIESSKSLKD
+25 
-39 ELTDINNAVSS
+39 
-50 KVDISSI
+50 
-57 STVATSGDYND
+57 G
-68 LNNKPVIPSSTS
+68 
-80 ELTNDSNY
+80 
-88 ITSSEVDTK
+88 
-97 INSAVAA
+97 
-104 VYKVRGSVDNY
+104 VR
-115 ESLPISNV
+115 
-123 AVGDVYN
+123 
-130 LLDTGSNYVCISIDP
+130 
-145 IIWDKLSETIDLS
+145 
-158 AYSTTEENN
+158 
-167 AKYQLKGNYITSI
+167 
-180 PDEYVTDTELEAK
+180 
-193 GYATVTSVE
+193 
-202 AALATKLDSST
+202 LDSKPD
-213 YTAATSTTSGYMS
+213 G
-226 SEDYIKLSGIEE
+226 
-238 NADVN
+238 
-243 IIESITVNGD
+243 TV
-253 AVSVTNKTA
+253 
-262 AIEVNETHGVLL
+262 
-274 DEVPTDTTLTYQDG
+274 LTYNNG
-288 DKVKS
+288 TP
-293 FTIGMSAIY
+293 FILGMSAIY
-302 PDDSSDDGLGIS
+302 PDDSSEDGLGIS
-314 FFKGIDS
+314 FFKGIDP

-362 GEIINTYTWDGTAI
+362 SNVINTYTWDGTAI
-376 TASIPANFTYT
+376 TASVPANFTYT

-400 INSGE
+400 INSGK
-405 LTAVAGATRTV
+405 LIAVAGATRTV

-429 SKNNAYDWAFPSDVT
+429 SRNNAYDWAFPSDVT
-444 VTLTGTGDYSSYSKV
+444 VTLTGTGNYSSYSKV

-496 STKTASNPSE
+496 STQTASNPSE

-524 ENTCSPTLTVSYT
+524 EDTCSPTLTVSYT

-560 LPDNTNYSI
+560 LPDNTDYSI
-569 TGDEIATFE
+569 TGNEIATFE

-593 SVSIVY
+593 SVSVIY

-717 ECLIGIFEAYNSSSK
+717 ECLIGIFEAYNSSSR
-732 LYSRPGVAST
+732 LYSRPGVVST
-742 GSITITDFFTYA
+742 SSITITNFFTYA

-796 GTKAYNSGN
+796 GTKAHDSGN
-805 TGKTLS
+805 TGNTLS
-811 LGNSDGLNSGS
+811 LGNTDGLNSKS

-833 GKWEFVQGINIVA
+833 GKWEVVQGINIVA

-861 TAANL
+861 NAAGL

-881 SSDGWITGISH
+881 PSNGWITGISH

-908 TTYYADYYYQNTGN
+908 TTYYADYYYQSTGN
-922 KIFRRSGT
+922 RIFLRSG
-930 SSFGS
+930 SSGS
-935 HCGVFCSFASNASSD
+935 GSRCGVFCSIADDASSASD
-950 SYADLGSRLGFYGTI
+950 TAVGSRLGFYGTI
-965 NVYDTDAWKAL
+965 NVYDTEVWKAL

>member
-1 MAKIAKLQ
+1 MEGIYVYQQIVKTPEEWEGNTTVWPENVWLFEKLGGGLYNMALS
-9 KEVDG
+9 DG
-14 VLNTI
+14 IHTYSELKKVFSS
-19 YPSTIT
+19 STIG
-25 EAVINIESSKSLKD
+25 VRLDSKPD
-39 ELTDINNAVSS
+39 GTVLT
-50 KVDISSI
+50 
-57 STVATSGDYND
+57 YND
-68 LNNKPVIPSSTS
+68 GTPFIL
-80 ELTNDSNY
+80 
-88 ITSSEVDTK
+88 
-97 INSAVAA
+97 
-104 VYKVRGSVDNY
+104 
-115 ESLPISNV
+115 
-123 AVGDVYN
+123 
-130 LLDTGSNYVCISIDP
+130 
-145 IIWDKLSETIDLS
+145 
-158 AYSTTEENN
+158 
-167 AKYQLKGNYITSI
+167 
-180 PDEYVTDTELEAK
+180 
-193 GYATVTSVE
+193 
-202 AALATKLDSST
+202 
-213 YTAATSTTSGYMS
+213 
-226 SEDYIKLSGIEE
+226 
-238 NADVN
+238 
-243 IIESITVNGD
+243 
-253 AVSVTNKTA
+253 
-262 AIEVNETHGVLL
+262 
-274 DEVPTDTTLTYQDG
+274 
-288 DKVKS
+288 
-293 FTIGMSAIY
+293 GMSAIY
-302 PDDSSDDGLGIS
+302 PDDSSEDGLGIS

-333 VSSEKVTI
+333 MPSEKVTI

-348 DKTFLIGTDITLSY
+348 DKTFLIGIDITLSY
-362 GEIINTYTWDGTAI
+362 GEVINTYTWDGTAI
-376 TASIPANFTYT
+376 AASIPANFTYT

-429 SKNNAYDWAFPSDVT
+429 SRNNAYDWAFPSDVT
-444 VTLTGTGDYSSYSKV
+444 ITLTGTGDYSSYSKV

-491 IAPVI
+491 IAPTI

-506 SVSIEYV
+506 SISIEYV

-551 STVTSTLIV
+551 SEVTSTLIV

-569 TGDEIATFE
+569 TGNEVELFE

-627 KDIINGITANFKRC
+627 KDVINRVTANFKRC
-641 LAKPQSDGSAAITY
+641 IAKPQSDGSAAITY

-669 TSSYTS
+669 TSSYTN

-732 LYSRPGVAST
+732 LYSRPGIVSTASL
-742 GSITITDFFTYA
+742 TITNFFTYA

-796 GTKAYNSGN
+796 GAKAYDSGN
-805 TGKTLS
+805 TGNTLS
-811 LGNSDGLNSGS
+811 LGNMDGLSGKS

-833 GKWEFVQGINIVA
+833 GRWEFVQGINIVA

-861 TAANL
+861 DAAGL
-866 ISAGYTNVRTIGTGY
+866 VSAGYTNVRTIGTGY

-892 GEYADVMPTAA
+892 GEYADIMPTAA

-908 TTYYADYYYQNTGN
+908 TTYYADYYYQSTGN
-922 KIFRRSGT
+922 RIFRRSGASYSG
-930 SSFGS
+930 SS
-935 HCGVFCSFASNASSD
+935 CGVFCSAALGSSSNSS
-950 SYADLGSRLGFYGTI
+950 AAFGSRLGFYGTI
-965 NVYDTDAWKAL
+965 NVYDTAAWKAL

>member
-1 MAKIAKLQ
+1 MEGIYVYQQIVKTPEEWEGNTTVWPENVWLFEKLGGGLYNMAIS
-9 KEVDG
+9 DG
-14 VLNTI
+14 IHTYSELKKVFSS
-19 YPSTIT
+19 STI
-25 EAVINIESSKSLKD
+25 
-39 ELTDINNAVSS
+39 
-50 KVDISSI
+50 
-57 STVATSGDYND
+57 G
-68 LNNKPVIPSSTS
+68 
-80 ELTNDSNY
+80 
-88 ITSSEVDTK
+88 
-97 INSAVAA
+97 
-104 VYKVRGSVDNY
+104 VR
-115 ESLPISNV
+115 
-123 AVGDVYN
+123 
-130 LLDTGSNYVCISIDP
+130 
-145 IIWDKLSETIDLS
+145 
-158 AYSTTEENN
+158 
-167 AKYQLKGNYITSI
+167 
-180 PDEYVTDTELEAK
+180 
-193 GYATVTSVE
+193 
-202 AALATKLDSST
+202 LDSKPD
-213 YTAATSTTSGYMS
+213 G
-226 SEDYIKLSGIEE
+226 
-238 NADVN
+238 
-243 IIESITVNGD
+243 TV
-253 AVSVTNKTA
+253 
-262 AIEVNETHGVLL
+262 
-274 DEVPTDTTLTYQDG
+274 LTYNNG
-288 DKVKS
+288 TP
-293 FTIGMSAIY
+293 FILGMSAIY
-302 PDDSSDDGLGIS
+302 PDDSSEDGLGIS
-314 FFKGIDS
+314 FFKGIDP
-321 EGNAIWGVGGGG
+321 EGNAIWGVDGGG

-376 TASIPANFTYT
+376 TASVPANFTYT
-387 ISTAEDTNNEYTV
+387 ISTAEDINNEYAA

-405 LTAVAGATRTV
+405 LIAVAGATRTV

-429 SKNNAYDWAFPSDVT
+429 SRNNAYDWAFPSDVT
-444 VTLTGTGDYSSYSKV
+444 VTLTGTGNYSSYSKV

-506 SVSIEYV
+506 SISIEYV

-569 TGDEIATFE
+569 TGNEIATFE

-593 SVSIVY
+593 SVSVIY
-599 SFLSEEV
+599 SFLSEET

-627 KDIINGITANFKRC
+627 KDVINRVTANFKRC

-675 GYNWMVHFPKYYYK
+675 GYNWMVHFPKYYYR
-689 CEQDSSNTSKWKL
+689 CEQDSSNTKKWKL

-717 ECLIGIFEAYNSSSK
+717 ECLIGIFEAYNSSSR
-732 LYSRPGVAST
+732 LYSRPGVVST
-742 GSITITDFFTYA
+742 SSITITNFFTYA

-796 GTKAYNSGN
+796 GTKVYDSGN
-805 TGKTLS
+805 TGNTLS
-811 LGNSDGLNSGS
+811 LGNTDGLNSKS

-861 TAANL
+861 NAAGL

-881 SSDGWITGISH
+881 PSDGWITGISH

-908 TTYYADYYYQNTGN
+908 TTYYADYYYQSTGN
-922 KIFRRSGT
+922 RIFLRSG
-930 SSFGS
+930 SSFNGS
-935 HCGVFCSFASNASSD
+935 YCGVFCSAASNASSA
-950 SYADLGSRLGFYGTI
+950 SSAGIGSRLGFYCPI
-965 NVYDTDAWKAL
+965 NVYDTEVWKAL

>member
-1 MAKIAKLQ
+1 MEGIYVYQQIVKTPEEWEGNTTVWPENVWLFEKLGGGLYNMAIS
-9 KEVDG
+9 DG
-14 VLNTI
+14 IHTYSELKKVFSS
-19 YPSTIT
+19 STIG
-25 EAVINIESSKSLKD
+25 VRLD
-39 ELTDINNAVSS
+39 
-50 KVDISSI
+50 
-57 STVATSGDYND
+57 
-68 LNNKPVIPSSTS
+68 NKP
-80 ELTNDSNY
+80 D
-88 ITSSEVDTK
+88 
-97 INSAVAA
+97 
-104 VYKVRGSVDNY
+104 G
-115 ESLPISNV
+115 
-123 AVGDVYN
+123 
-130 LLDTGSNYVCISIDP
+130 
-145 IIWDKLSETIDLS
+145 
-158 AYSTTEENN
+158 
-167 AKYQLKGNYITSI
+167 
-180 PDEYVTDTELEAK
+180 
-193 GYATVTSVE
+193 TV
-202 AALATKLDSST
+202 
-213 YTAATSTTSGYMS
+213 
-226 SEDYIKLSGIEE
+226 
-238 NADVN
+238 
-243 IIESITVNGD
+243 
-253 AVSVTNKTA
+253 
-262 AIEVNETHGVLL
+262 
-274 DEVPTDTTLTYQDG
+274 LTYNNG
-288 DKVKS
+288 TP
-293 FTIGMSAIY
+293 FILGMSAIY
-302 PDDSSDDGLGIS
+302 PDDSSEDGLGIS
-314 FFKGIDS
+314 FFKGIDP

-333 VSSEKVTI
+333 MPSEKVTI

-362 GEIINTYTWDGTAI
+362 SNVINTYTWDGTAI
-376 TASIPANFTYT
+376 TASVPANFTYT

-400 INSGE
+400 INSGK
-405 LTAVAGATRTV
+405 LIAVAGATRTV

-429 SKNNAYDWAFPSDVT
+429 SRNNAYDWAFPSDVT

-496 STKTASNPSE
+496 STQTASNPSE
-506 SVSIEYV
+506 SVSIEYI

-569 TGDEIATFE
+569 TGNEIATFE

-593 SVSIVY
+593 SVSVIY

-689 CEQDSSNTSKWKL
+689 CEQDSSNTKKWKL

-717 ECLIGIFEAYNSSSK
+717 ECLIGVFEAYNSSSK
-732 LYSRPGVAST
+732 LYSIPNVLST
-742 GSITITDFFTYA
+742 ASITITNFFTYA

-796 GTKAYNSGN
+796 GTKAYDSGN
-805 TGKTLS
+805 TGNTLS

-861 TAANL
+861 NAAGL

-881 SSDGWITGISH
+881 PSSEWITGISH

-903 SGGSD
+903 SGGSN
-908 TTYYADYYYQNTGN
+908 TTYYADYYYQSTGN
-922 KIFRRSGT
+922 RIFRRSGT
-930 SSFGS
+930 SYLGS
-935 HCGVFCSFASNASSD
+935 SCGVFCSNADNASSA
-950 SYADLGSRLGFYGTI
+950 SGASIGSRLGFYGTI
-965 NVYDTDAWKAL
+965 NVYDTEVWKAL

>member
-1 MAKIAKLQ
+1 MEGIYVYQQIVKTPEEWEGNTTVWPENVWLFEKLGGGLYNMALS
-9 KEVDG
+9 DG
-14 VLNTI
+14 IHTYSELKKVFSS
-19 YPSTIT
+19 STIG
-25 EAVINIESSKSLKD
+25 VRLD
-39 ELTDINNAVSS
+39 
-50 KVDISSI
+50 
-57 STVATSGDYND
+57 
-68 LNNKPVIPSSTS
+68 NKP
-80 ELTNDSNY
+80 D
-88 ITSSEVDTK
+88 
-97 INSAVAA
+97 
-104 VYKVRGSVDNY
+104 G
-115 ESLPISNV
+115 
-123 AVGDVYN
+123 
-130 LLDTGSNYVCISIDP
+130 
-145 IIWDKLSETIDLS
+145 
-158 AYSTTEENN
+158 
-167 AKYQLKGNYITSI
+167 
-180 PDEYVTDTELEAK
+180 
-193 GYATVTSVE
+193 TV
-202 AALATKLDSST
+202 
-213 YTAATSTTSGYMS
+213 
-226 SEDYIKLSGIEE
+226 
-238 NADVN
+238 
-243 IIESITVNGD
+243 
-253 AVSVTNKTA
+253 
-262 AIEVNETHGVLL
+262 
-274 DEVPTDTTLTYQDG
+274 LTYNNG
-288 DKVKS
+288 TP
-293 FTIGMSAIY
+293 FILGMSAIY
-302 PDDSSDDGLGIS
+302 PDDSSEDGLGIS
-314 FFKGIDS
+314 FFKGIDP
-321 EGNAIWGVGGGG
+321 EGNAIWGVDGGG

-376 TASIPANFTYT
+376 TASVPANFTYT
-387 ISTAEDTNNEYTV
+387 ISTAEDINNEYAA

-405 LTAVAGATRTV
+405 LIAVAGATRTV

-429 SKNNAYDWAFPSDVT
+429 SRNNAYDWAFPSDVT
-444 VTLTGTGDYSSYSKV
+444 VTLTGTGNYSSYSKV

-506 SVSIEYV
+506 SISIEYV

-569 TGDEIATFE
+569 TGNEIATFE

-593 SVSIVY
+593 SVSVIY
-599 SFLSEEV
+599 SFLSEET

-627 KDIINGITANFKRC
+627 KDVINRVTANFKRC

-669 TSSYTS
+669 TGYYTS
-675 GYNWMVHFPKYYYK
+675 GYNWMVHFPKYYYR

-702 FISDRKINDSYKEER
+702 YISDRKLNENYKEER
-717 ECLIGIFEAYNSSSK
+717 ECLIGVFEAYNSSSK
-732 LYSRPGVAST
+732 LYSIPNVLST
-742 GSITITDFFTYA
+742 ASITITNFFTYA

-796 GTKAYNSGN
+796 GTKAYDSGN
-805 TGKTLS
+805 TGNTLS
-811 LGNSDGLNSGS
+811 LGNTDGLNRKS

-861 TAANL
+861 NAAGL

-881 SSDGWITGISH
+881 PSDGWITGISH

-908 TTYYADYYYQNTGN
+908 TTYYADYYYQSTGN
-922 KIFRRSGT
+922 RIFLRSGD
-930 SSFGS
+930 SNSGS
-935 HCGVFCSFASNASSD
+935 YGGVFCSNADNASSN
-950 SYADLGSRLGFYGTI
+950 SASIIGSRLGFYGTI
-965 NVYDTDAWKAL
+965 NVYDTEVWKAL

>member
-1 MAKIAKLQ
+1 MEGIYVYQQIVKTPEEWEGNTTVWPENVWLFEKLGDGLYNMALS
-9 KEVDG
+9 DG
-14 VLNTI
+14 IHTYSELKKVFSS
-19 YPSTIT
+19 STIG
-25 EAVINIESSKSLKD
+25 VRLDSKPD
-39 ELTDINNAVSS
+39 GTVLT
-50 KVDISSI
+50 
-57 STVATSGDYND
+57 YND
-68 LNNKPVIPSSTS
+68 GTPFIL
-80 ELTNDSNY
+80 
-88 ITSSEVDTK
+88 
-97 INSAVAA
+97 
-104 VYKVRGSVDNY
+104 
-115 ESLPISNV
+115 
-123 AVGDVYN
+123 
-130 LLDTGSNYVCISIDP
+130 
-145 IIWDKLSETIDLS
+145 
-158 AYSTTEENN
+158 
-167 AKYQLKGNYITSI
+167 
-180 PDEYVTDTELEAK
+180 
-193 GYATVTSVE
+193 
-202 AALATKLDSST
+202 
-213 YTAATSTTSGYMS
+213 
-226 SEDYIKLSGIEE
+226 
-238 NADVN
+238 
-243 IIESITVNGD
+243 
-253 AVSVTNKTA
+253 
-262 AIEVNETHGVLL
+262 
-274 DEVPTDTTLTYQDG
+274 
-288 DKVKS
+288 
-293 FTIGMSAIY
+293 GMSAIY
-302 PDDSSDDGLGIS
+302 PDDSSEDGLGIS

-362 GEIINTYTWDGTAI
+362 GEVINTYTWDGTAI

-429 SKNNAYDWAFPSDVT
+429 SRNNAYDWAFPSDVT
-444 VTLTGTGDYSSYSKV
+444 ITLTGTGDYSSYSKV

-477 NVTVSNLDG
+477 NITVSNLDG

-496 STKTASNPSE
+496 STQTASNPSE

-524 ENTCSPTLTVSYT
+524 EDTCSPTLTVSYT

-551 STVTSTLIV
+551 SEVTSTLIV
-560 LPDNTNYSI
+560 LPDNTDYSI
-569 TGDEIATFE
+569 TGNEVESFE
-578 TPSFPITGTINSQDS
+578 TPSSPITGTINSQDS
-593 SVSIVY
+593 SVSVVY

-606 YASWVIFDDSSSTT
+606 YASWVTFDDSSSTT

-627 KDIINGITANFKRC
+627 RDVINRITANFKRC
-641 LAKPQSDGSAAITY
+641 IAKPQSDGSAAITY
-655 LDPSNSNYFADGSS
+655 LDPNNSNYFTDGSSNSNYIPKD
-669 TSSYTS
+669 TYTN
-675 GYNWMVHFPKYYYK
+675 GYHWMVHFPKYYYK
-689 CEQDSSNTSKWKL
+689 CTQDSSNISKWKL
-702 FISDRKINDSYKEER
+702 FISDKKLKGYKEER
-717 ECLIGIFEAYNSSSK
+717 ECLIGIFEAWV
-732 LYSRPGVAST
+732 GMDGM
-742 GSITITDFFTYA
+742 GSLPAQESHGSFTIESFFSNA
-754 QANGTNWGLID
+754 QKWGSDWGLID

-796 GTKAYNSGN
+796 GTIQYNTDK
-805 TGKTLS
+805 TGGTLS
-811 LGNSDGLNSGS
+811 LGNNDGTAAEYGGSGRLS

-827 IEDCYY
+827 LEDIYY

-908 TTYYADYYYQNTGN
+908 LTYYADYYYQNTGN
-922 KIFRRSGT
+922 RIFLRSGA
-930 SSFGS
+930 SYVGS
-935 HCGVFCSFASNASSD
+935 GCGVFYSYAIHASSG
-950 SYADLGSRLGFYGTI
+950 SSTGFGSRLGFYGTI

>member
-1 MAKIAKLQ
+1 MEGIYVYQQIVKTPEEWEGNTTVWPENVWLFEKLGGGLYNMALS
-9 KEVDG
+9 DG
-14 VLNTI
+14 IHTYSELKKVFSS
-19 YPSTIT
+19 STIG
-25 EAVINIESSKSLKD
+25 VRLDSKPD
-39 ELTDINNAVSS
+39 GTVLT
-50 KVDISSI
+50 
-57 STVATSGDYND
+57 YND
-68 LNNKPVIPSSTS
+68 GTPFIL
-80 ELTNDSNY
+80 
-88 ITSSEVDTK
+88 
-97 INSAVAA
+97 
-104 VYKVRGSVDNY
+104 
-115 ESLPISNV
+115 
-123 AVGDVYN
+123 
-130 LLDTGSNYVCISIDP
+130 
-145 IIWDKLSETIDLS
+145 
-158 AYSTTEENN
+158 
-167 AKYQLKGNYITSI
+167 
-180 PDEYVTDTELEAK
+180 
-193 GYATVTSVE
+193 
-202 AALATKLDSST
+202 
-213 YTAATSTTSGYMS
+213 
-226 SEDYIKLSGIEE
+226 
-238 NADVN
+238 
-243 IIESITVNGD
+243 
-253 AVSVTNKTA
+253 
-262 AIEVNETHGVLL
+262 
-274 DEVPTDTTLTYQDG
+274 
-288 DKVKS
+288 
-293 FTIGMSAIY
+293 GMSAIY

-333 VSSEKVTI
+333 MPSEKVTI

-348 DKTFLIGTDITLSY
+348 DKSFLIGTDITLSY
-362 GEIINTYTWDGTAI
+362 GEVINTYTWDGTAI

-496 STKTASNPSE
+496 STQTASNPSE

-569 TGDEIATFE
+569 TGNEVETFE

-593 SVSIVY
+593 SVSVVY
-599 SFLSEEV
+599 SFLSEEA
-606 YASWVIFDDSSSTT
+606 YSSWVIFDDSSSTT

-627 KDIINGITANFKRC
+627 RDVINRITANFKRC
-641 LAKPQSDGSAAITY
+641 IAKPQSDGSAAITY

-669 TSSYTS
+669 TSNYTTDAM
-675 GYNWMVHFPKYYYK
+675 YRWMVHFPKYYYK
-689 CEQDSSNTSKWKL
+689 CEQDSSNSSKWKL
-702 FISDRKINDSYKEER
+702 YISDRKLNENFKEER
-717 ECLIGIFEAYNSSSK
+717 ECLIGIFELYDHVTMLTSLPFRESSASSANS
-732 LYSRPGVAST
+732 
-742 GSITITDFFTYA
+742 TITTYFSNA
-754 QANGTNWGLID
+754 QKIGTNWGLID

-796 GTKAYNSGN
+796 GTRQYNTDK
-805 TGKTLS
+805 TGGTLS
-811 LGNSDGLNSGS
+811 LGNSDGTAAEYGGSGRLS

-827 IEDCYY
+827 LEDIYY
-833 GKWEFVQGINIVA
+833 GKLEFVQGINIVA

-861 TAANL
+861 DAAGL
-866 ISAGYTNVRTIGTGY
+866 VSAGYTNVRTIGTGY
-881 SSDGWITGISH
+881 SSNGYITAISH

-908 TTYYADYYYQNTGN
+908 TTYYADYYYQDTGN
-922 KIFRRSGT
+922 RIFLRSGN
-930 SSFGS
+930 SNNGS
-935 HCGVFCSFASNASSD
+935 NCGVFCSFAASASS
-950 SYADLGSRLGFYGTI
+950 SSSTTIGSRLGFYGTI